1 MLDLLIKGGTVV
13 TPWGSGLWDVGI
25 VGEKIANVS
34 LPDSIDEQAHKVLD
48 ATGKIVVPG
57 GIEPHAHISAPIMGH
72 SEKTAPPEQ
81 VSLASMFG
89 GTTSSL
95 DFAIQYPG
103 ISIEQA
109 LAERAHEWTG
119 KSYADYSHHLMLL
132 GEIPDRIMGG
142 LHEFIEDGFATV
154 KIFTTNIRPPEMA
167 GEPRMVKMGH
177 LHDLME
183 TIHRTG
189 AMLMVHA
196 EDDDM
201 VQHMYEKLAR
211 NENTEWWNM
220 HLVHSNESEDVSFRR
235 VIRVSEWTGSP
246 VYFVHVSANEGLLAV
261 REARSKGMP
270 IYGETLH
277 NYCCFNADHYKE
289 EFGMKYHTY
298 PSLKSESDRQSL
310 WRGLVD
316 YGLSTVATDEYCTN
330 WNLKVEG
337 KKVSDVTGGHNGI
350 ETRMGVTFSEGV
362 SRQKMSLE
370 RFVEVT
376 SSNAA
381 KIMGMYPQKG
391 LIAPGSDAD
400 IVLIDPSF
408 DKNLEMSDFHIS
420 DYSIWEGFHAQGWP
434 VTTILRG
441 NIVVED
447 RKLVIDQ
454 KLGKLVK
461 RKVSST
467 VLNRPVC

>member
-1 MLDLLIKGGTVV
+1 M
-13 TPWGSGLWDVGI
+13 
-25 VGEKIANVS
+25 
-34 LPDSIDEQAHKVLD
+34 
-48 ATGKIVVPG
+48 
-57 GIEPHAHISAPIMGH
+57 
-72 SEKTAPPEQ
+72 
-81 VSLASMFG
+81 
-89 GTTSSL
+89 
-95 DFAIQYPG
+95 
-103 ISIEQA
+103 
-109 LAERAHEWTG
+109 
-119 KSYADYSHHLMLL
+119 
-132 GEIPDRIMGG
+132 
-142 LHEFIEDGFATV
+142 
-154 KIFTTNIRPPEMA
+154 
-167 GEPRMVKMGH
+167 
-177 LHDLME
+177 
-183 TIHRTG
+183 
-189 AMLMVHA
+189 
-196 EDDDM
+196 
-201 VQHMYEKLAR
+201 
-211 NENTEWWNM
+211 
-220 HLVHSNESEDVSFRR
+220 
-235 VIRVSEWTGSP
+235 
-246 VYFVHVSANEGLLAV
+246 
-261 REARSKGMP
+261 
-270 IYGETLH
+270 
-277 NYCCFNADHYKE
+277 
-289 EFGMKYHTY
+289 
-298 PSLKSESDRQSL
+298 
-310 WRGLVD
+310 D
-316 YGLSTVATDEYCTN
+316 YGLSTVATDDYCTN

-337 KKVSDVTGGHNGI
+337 NKVSDVTGGHNGI
-350 ETRMGVTFSEGV
+350 ETSLVVTFSEGV